1 MSLTRCP
8 YCRRLNF
15 VKSGTCASC
24 ERVFRPGELREKA
37 DAEDRV
43 FNRKYKG
50 LFAALFVIMLAVL
63 TFVVLRGA

>member
-1 MSLTRCP
+1 
-8 YCRRLNF
+8 
-15 VKSGTCASC
+15 
-24 ERVFRPGELREKA
+24 VFRPGELREKA